1 MSLYFHGIDF
11 NDESL
16 GHWGLY
22 IQSSGLSKLL
32 TPLARSRERREKKDN
47 LAMLGLS
54 KEANKQ
60 IQKLASSHPLM
71 ALMAD
76 KSEQQQIPTC
86 RLWYAQLEYGH
97 QFSMR
102 GH

>member
-1 MSLYFHGIDF
+1 
-11 NDESL
+11 
-16 GHWGLY
+16 
-22 IQSSGLSKLL
+22 
-32 TPLARSRERREKKDN
+32 
-47 LAMLGLS
+47 MLGLS

-97 QFSMR
+97 QFE
-102 GH
+102 